1 MNIKKKLFVN
11 LLGIVVFSIVIIS
24 CKKLTTPGSSITCGN
39 GICDIGESNITCP
52 GDCPGVNAP
61 NFSTFVNGSGFNA
74 VASGVYLNSP
84 GNYMV
89 ITATDDRTSA
99 YDVIKI
105 GLHSFTGVSTYPL
118 NEANYSLGT
127 NSWAYYTDGNSSSA
141 YYIYCTN
148 TYNPYIGTCS
158 ITKFDTINKKV
169 SGTFSFIGKYS
180 YWQQASC
187 AACDSNAVYTL
198 SGSFTDVS
206 Y

>member
-1 MNIKKKLFVN
+1 MNTFLRFLPLF
-11 LLGIVVFSIVIIS
+11 LILIAG
-24 CKKLTTPGSSITCGN
+24 CKKLTNPGAAITCGN
-39 GICDIGESNITCP
+39 GVCDIGESNTTCP

-61 NFSTFVNGSGFNA
+61 NFSAIVNGSNFNA
-74 VASGVYLNSP
+74 SASGVYLNSP
-84 GNYMV
+84 GNYYMM
-89 ITATDDRTSA
+89 ITATDDRTPA

-105 GLHSFTGVSTYPL
+105 GLHSFTGAATYSL

-127 NSWAYYTDGNSSSA
+127 NSWAYYTAGTSSYA

-169 SGTFSFIGKYS
+169 SGTFSFIAKYS

-187 AACDSNAVYTL
+187 AACDSNTVYTL